1 LYSLWDEATTFRVR
15 YDKSRDRNDI
25 DNAISL
31 YRQFL
36 DLLPPSHPKCD
47 VALKWLGYA
56 LYTRF
61 EKCGASGDVQEAI
74 ALQRQALELRPSSH
88 PQHSET
94 LRDLI
99 RSLTSR
105 FGRYGKLDD
114 LDEAIRLCREALELH
129 CPGHPERSRSLNNLM
144 SAVLTRFEQYGKD
157 KDLEEA
163 IVLQREALELRPPG
177 HPDRS
182 MSLNNLSNAVL
193 TRFEQY
199 GEDEALEEGIV
210 LQREALEL
218 RPPGHPLRSMS
229 LNNLANAVLTRF
241 EQYGKNEDL
250 EEAIV
255 LEREALELR
264 PPGHPLRSM
273 SLNNFAKAVRT
284 RFKQYGKDKDL
295 EEAIVL
301 QREAL
306 ELRPPG
312 HPLRSSSLNHLANAV
327 LTRFKQYGKDE
338 DLEEAI
344 VLQREALELRPPGH
358 PLRSMSLNNLA
369 KAIQTRFKQYGKDE
383 DLEEAIVL
391 QREALELRPP
401 GHPDHSQSLMSLGS
415 MFLARFGHL
424 GRDDSLHQA
433 MSSYAKATHNSL
445 QPSLLKSFHSAREW
459 ALRANEHRHPS
470 DIEAFDAVLG
480 ILPQLAALSLDIKA
494 RQTALPPGSSGL
506 ACLASKCAIRNGN
519 LQKAVE
525 FLEAGRG
532 VFWSQILRLRS
543 PVDRLRDIAPQ
554 LADALIRVS
563 TELDAASHQV
573 SEAANSSNSQK
584 ITIEREQ
591 SRLQRLN
598 KERSNTL
605 DAIRR
610 LPAFTDFLLPLRL
623 ATLQRAANTSP
634 VVFLVANDEGSD
646 CLVMTST
653 DIHHIQ
659 LPNLPTETLREAASL
674 LTRKLTGKQVSR
686 SFTEE
691 FDDIPEILFPAFD
704 HLIRKASTQ
713 VDPYED
719 KDGPQESGVRGDGYG
734 RRRISSDAV
743 FKLVLKVLWVEV
755 VQPVIRV
762 LHLRVCASNFSCRPV
777 TDVVSF
783 DIEVQRSPT
792 NSVLVSHWTIRVPP
806 HSCSRPIWDR
816 HRLRLPVLH
825 FIICTH
831 C

>member
-1 LYSLWDEATTFRVR
+1 
-15 YDKSRDRNDI
+15 
-25 DNAISL
+25 
-31 YRQFL
+31 
-36 DLLPPSHPKCD
+36 

-199 GEDEALEEGIV
+199 GKDKALEEGVV

-241 EQYGKNEDL
+241 EQYGKDEDL
-250 EEAIV
+250 EEATV
-255 LEREALELR
+255 LQREALELC

-273 SLNNFAKAVRT
+273 SLNN
-284 RFKQYGKDKDL
+284 
-295 EEAIVL
+295 
-301 QREAL
+301 
-306 ELRPPG
+306 
-312 HPLRSSSLNHLANAV
+312 LANAV
-327 LTRFKQYGKDE
+327 LTRFEQYGKDE

-358 PLRSMSLNNLA
+358 PGRSMSLNNLAYTVLTRFEQYGKNEDLEEAIVLEQEALELRPPGHPLRSMSLNNLA
-369 KAIQTRFKQYGKDE
+369 KAVRTRFKQYGKDKDLEEAIVLQREGLELRPPGHPGRSSSLNNLANAVLTRFKQYGKDE

-573 SEAANSSNSQK
+573 SEAANPSNSQK
-584 ITIEREQ
+584 ITIEQEQ

-713 VDPYED
+713 VDPYEE

-734 RRRISSDAV
+734 RRRISSDAI

-755 VQPVIRV
+755 VQPVIQV

-792 NSVLVSHWTIRVPP
+792 NSVLVSHWTIRIPP